1 MGSTMWFFQSQKKGE
16 DRIAEKR
23 KRDMVQKGREK
34 KLEGEA
40 GGEQKKHLDKIPLAV
55 QHCPK
60 GSSPQGM
67 SEAITKSSCI
77 PPLGS
82 SET

>member
-1 MGSTMWFFQSQKKGE
+1 MGSTMWFFQFQKKGE

-40 GGEQKKHLDKIPLAV
+40 GGGRRNIW
-55 QHCPK
+55 
-60 GSSPQGM
+60 
-67 SEAITKSSCI
+67 TKS
-77 PPLGS
+77 P
-82 SET
+82 